1 MGVYYMKH
9 PKHGTK
15 VATQEEEVEHDKKR
29 GWTQYEV
36 DEIKPEV
43 EPVAA
48 AKEVQKSTLTLNKSE
63 ARA

>member
-29 GWTQYEV
+29 GWTEYEL
-36 DEIKPEV
+36 DA
-43 EPVAA
+43 PVQA
-48 AKEVQKSTLTLNKSE
+48 EQPVSNTLSVPKKAE